1 MNIALSFQETLILA
15 QTTQGRE
22 RTKQLRVCD
31 TQLQQLRFYLRLSHH
46 WQWLSD
52 GQYQHVSI
60 MLAEIGRLL
69 GGWLKQSLGIGKK
82 KSIPTRR

>member
-69 GGWLKQSLGIGKK
+69 GGWLKQSLTKRNC
-82 KSIPTRR
+82 SA